1 MLLLGELPFE
11 RTRVFDANTIE
22 IEVIV
27 SVIDDSGPIPNQ
39 LDVIFGSNF
48 ATSDHTETIDI
59 TVDPLSYDNV
69 VRI

>member
-1 MLLLGELPFE
+1 MLLLGELPLE

-39 LDVIFGSNF
+39 LGVFFGSTF
-48 ATSDHTETIDI
+48 TPDHTEIIDI

>member
-1 MLLLGELPFE
+1 MLLLGELPLE

-39 LDVIFGSNF
+39 LGIGFGSTF
-48 ATSDHTETIDI
+48 TPDHTEIIDI

-69 VRI
+69 VGI